1 MQARALWGMAL
12 ATALSGC
19 AEMSGGPVWPGR
31 AWFAPPAP
39 QGAQPPDT
47 LASGRQAARS
57 IWAVVP
63 SAPRRKAD
71 LRPDL
76 IQGSA
81 VAVSADTLVA
91 NCLVVGGRARVGLV
105 RHNKYRIAR
114 VTADA
119 HGQVCRLTVAE
130 GPLTPVAGLRSFADL
145 RVGEPVVALASRTS
159 AEVAAAPGWL
169 AGKGSADDPFLEATP
184 AVPAGNRSAVLVDG
198 FGNLIGLGAAAPVAG
213 GLVLAV
219 PVGPAAAPSLANRD
233 LGEADVLI
241 AALAPAPRAQPRQ
254 APILLALGNDDRD
267 SADRTPATRRA
278 EAATDE
284 REAAPTPRASPVD
297 GSASGGADGPGVT
310 AAADRRVRQRPVAV
324 ASMAA
329 VLAVAPAARL
339 RARVPTPAAAKLP
352 MPAQVPVRHRA
363 TGSTAPQE
371 GRRAAWRPMMA
382 NTDVGGAA
390 AIAAAAVGAAMTET
404 MPTGARAAGAT
415 TVTAEG
421 TGAAG
426 TMAAAGAT
434 TGMTGT
440 TTDRCGRSRPA
451 CNSCIAARTART

>member
-19 AEMSGGPVWPGR
+19 AEMSGGPVWPSR
-31 AWFAPPAP
+31 AWLAPPAP

-105 RHNKYRIAR
+105 RHNKYRMAR

-145 RVGEPVVALASRTS
+145 RIGEPVVALASRSS

-233 LGEADVLI
+233 LGEAEVLV

-284 REAAPTPRASPVD
+284 REATPTPRASPVD
-297 GSASGGADGPGVT
+297 GSAGGGAGGPGVT
-310 AAADRRVRQRPVAV
+310 DGGG
-324 ASMAA
+324 SEG
-329 VLAVAPAARL
+329 APATGGGS
-339 RARVPTPAAAKLP
+339 VDGGGTGGETPSAGPDAGGG
-352 MPAQVPVRHRA
+352 Q
-363 TGSTAPQE
+363 APDA
-371 GRRAAWRPMMA
+371 GPGA
-382 NTDVGGAA
+382 GAA
-390 AIAAAAVGAAMTET
+390 PGDGVD
-404 MPTGARAAGAT
+404 
-415 TVTAEG
+415 
-421 TGAAG
+421 GAAG
-426 TMAAAGAT
+426 GSAGGVAADDGEHGRGRGGSNRGRGGGRGDDGDDADG
-434 TGMTGT
+434 GT
-440 TTDRCGRSRPA
+440 RGRGGDGHGRG
-451 CNSCIAARTART
+451 RGRGGGDGGGRGEED

>member
-19 AEMSGGPVWPGR
+19 AEMSGGQVWPGR

-105 RHNKYRIAR
+105 RHNKYRMAR

-145 RVGEPVVALASRTS
+145 RVGEPVVALASRSS

-233 LGEADVLI
+233 LGEADVLV

-254 APILLALGNDDRD
+254 APILLALGDDDRD

-297 GSASGGADGPGVT
+297 GSAGGGADGPGVT
-310 AAADRRVRQRPVAV
+310 DGGGSEGAPATGAGSVDGGGAG
-324 ASMAA
+324 
-329 VLAVAPAARL
+329 VAPAARL
-339 RARVPTPAAAKLP
+339 RARAPTPAAAKLP

-421 TGAAG
+421 AGAAG
-426 TMAAAGAT
+426 
-434 TGMTGT
+434 
-440 TTDRCGRSRPA
+440 GRWRP
-451 CNSCIAARTART
+451 RGRRRG

>member
-12 ATALSGC
+12 ATTLSGC
-19 AEMSGGPVWPGR
+19 AEMSGGQVWPSR

-105 RHNKYRIAR
+105 RHNKYRMAR

-145 RVGEPVVALASRTS
+145 RVGEPVVALASRSS

-233 LGEADVLI
+233 LGEADVLV

-254 APILLALGNDDRD
+254 APILLAL
-267 SADRTPATRRA
+267 ARR
-278 EAATDE
+278 
-284 REAAPTPRASPVD
+284 RPRQR
-297 GSASGGADGPGVT
+297 GSNAGHPPRRSGHGRAGSGADTARQPGGRIGPAAGRTGRVSP
-310 AAADRRVRQRPVAV
+310 AAADRRA
-324 ASMAA
+324 
-329 VLAVAPAARL
+329 APA
-339 RARVPTPAAAKLP
+339 
-352 MPAQVPVRHRA
+352 
-363 TGSTAPQE
+363 TGGGSVDGGGAGGGTGGEDSERGPRRRRRPSSRCRPRCRCGT
-371 GRRAAWRPMMA
+371 GRRGQWRRRR
-382 NTDVGGAA
+382 VGGRR
-390 AIAAAAVGAAMTET
+390 G
-404 MPTGARAAGAT
+404 
-415 TVTAEG
+415 
-421 TGAAG
+421 
-426 TMAAAGAT
+426 
-434 TGMTGT
+434 
-440 TTDRCGRSRPA
+440 GR
-451 CNSCIAARTART
+451 

>member
-1 MQARALWGMAL
+1 MAPGEASRAGSRAVGNGVGDDSVGLRRNERRPGLAEPSLARAA
-12 ATALSGC
+12 
-19 AEMSGGPVWPGR
+19 GPDAGH
-31 AWFAPPAP
+31 
-39 QGAQPPDT
+39 

-105 RHNKYRIAR
+105 RHNKYRMAR

-145 RVGEPVVALASRTS
+145 RVGEPVVALASRSS

-233 LGEADVLI
+233 LGERTSWSQRLHPRRARSRGRRRSCSRWATTTATARI
-241 AALAPAPRAQPRQ
+241 ERRPPAAPKRPRTSGRRRRHRAPARWT
-254 APILLALGNDDRD
+254 DRP
-267 SADRTPATRRA
+267 AAERTGRVS
-278 EAATDE
+278 
-284 REAAPTPRASPVD
+284 PT
-297 GSASGGADGPGVT
+297 
-310 AAADRRVRQRPVAV
+310 AADRRVRQRPVAV

-329 VLAVAPAARL
+329 ARW
-339 RARVPTPAAAKLP
+339 
-352 MPAQVPVRHRA
+352 HRRRDSERGPRRRRRPSSRCRPRYRCG
-363 TGSTAPQE
+363 T
-371 GRRAAWRPMMA
+371 GRRGRRRRRR
-382 NTDVGGAA
+382 VGGRR
-390 AIAAAAVGAAMTET
+390 G
-404 MPTGARAAGAT
+404 
-415 TVTAEG
+415 
-421 TGAAG
+421 
-426 TMAAAGAT
+426 
-434 TGMTGT
+434 
-440 TTDRCGRSRPA
+440 GR
-451 CNSCIAARTART
+451 

>member
-12 ATALSGC
+12 ATTLSGC
-19 AEMSGGPVWPGR
+19 AEMSGGQVWPSR
-31 AWFAPPAP
+31 AWLAPPAP
-39 QGAQPPDT
+39 QGTQPPDT

-81 VAVSADTLVA
+81 VAVSADTLLA

-145 RVGEPVVALASRTS
+145 RIGEPVVALASRTS

-233 LGEADVLI
+233 LGEADVLV

-254 APILLALGNDDRD
+254 APILLALGDDDRD
-267 SADRTPATRRA
+267 SADRTSATRRA

-297 GSASGGADGPGVT
+297 GSAGGGADGPGVT
-310 AAADRRVRQRPVAV
+310 DGGG
-324 ASMAA
+324 SEG
-329 VLAVAPAARL
+329 APA
-339 RARVPTPAAAKLP
+339 
-352 MPAQVPVRHRA
+352 
-363 TGSTAPQE
+363 TGAGSVD
-371 GRRAAWRPMMA
+371 G
-382 NTDVGGAA
+382 GGA
-390 AIAAAAVGAAMTET
+390 GGGTGGET
-404 MPTGARAAGAT
+404 PSAGPDAGGGQ
-415 TVTAEG
+415 APDAGPG
-421 TGAAG
+421 TGAAPG
-426 TMAAAGAT
+426 DGVDGAAGGSA
-434 TGMTGT
+434 GGVAADDGEHGRGRGGSNRGRGGGRGDDGDDADGGT
-440 TTDRCGRSRPA
+440 RGRGGDGHGRG
-451 CNSCIAARTART
+451 RGRGGGDGGGGGEED